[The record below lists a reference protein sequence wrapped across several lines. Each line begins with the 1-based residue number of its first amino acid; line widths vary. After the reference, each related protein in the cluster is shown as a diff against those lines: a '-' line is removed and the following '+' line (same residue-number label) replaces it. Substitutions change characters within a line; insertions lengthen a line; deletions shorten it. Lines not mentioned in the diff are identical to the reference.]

1 METKEAILATIN
13 ELSNADFNP
22 AESSVESKGESTK
35 GDSSNMFIDIKEEV
49 DSIENSDMDDEVAL
63 LLRLK
68 EKSLVLFEGLR
79 SMQNDDKIKLEMVVS
94 YLEYQ
99 LYLIEE
105 RLQNL
110 DNK

>member
-13 ELSNADFNP
+13 ELSNADLTP
-22 AESSVESKGESTK
+22 AESSTESKGESTK
-35 GDSSNMFIDIKEEV
+35 GDSNNMFIDIKEEV
-49 DSIENSDMDDEVAL
+49 DSIENSDIDDEVAL